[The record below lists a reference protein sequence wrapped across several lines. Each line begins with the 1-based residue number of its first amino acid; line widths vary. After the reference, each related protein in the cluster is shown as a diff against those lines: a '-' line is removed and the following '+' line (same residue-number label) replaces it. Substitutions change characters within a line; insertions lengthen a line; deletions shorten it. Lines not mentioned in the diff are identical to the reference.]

1 MNMAEEKK
9 YAVDHEKLKEYFPME
24 VVTKGL
30 LDIYQ
35 VTELSLSFNVD
46 NWLMKQSVNEGGGE
60 SPYEIVPQ
68 G

>member
-46 NWLMKQSVNEGGGE
+46 NWLMKQSVNEVGE